1 MVYIIYVYLY
11 VYDYNTIMPKDSYLI
26 AGANSLIKRHFP
38 DRSDL
43 EVNKTISNK
52 TSDKDMD
59 YVFITT
65 DGNKII
71 KFEGRSSSLT
81 DGLTLYHRLSSSQPG
96 CNICK
101 LLEYQICRREHI
113 IIIVM
118 ENCGEDLN
126 RFFTRTGENKMNFKQ
141 LLQLSLDLLKQIICL
156 QHPSDGTLGV
166 VHGDIKPEN
175 VAVKVKE
182 DGETLDV
189 RLIDLDRVKQIKK
202 LFGSYEVQIPPFTP
216 WIKTEHFVKDGE
228 NRTKTQCVSHAVT
241 IENITK
247 ANKEI
252 IIAFLKINKDFDFLR
267 VYSNVPQEV
276 VDKGVGQA
284 LIKSLEYLHIID
296 LCSWCY
302 IVLIGLELHGITGI
316 NTFTYNALL
325 LIVMNIITQNS
336 QTHQN
341 YYPIDCFGKRI
352 NKDYCDKVVNAL
364 TALLL
369 LFDHSSIANETY
381 TDNILKLFFT
391 LIQECSSSDELIRRF
406 QEKPDLISLFRS
418 GAGAGGRIRIT
429 RRRRRT
435 LRKIRRTRKIRRR
448 RTHHKKSRMY

>member
-52 TSDKDMD
+52 TSDKDKD

-71 KFEGRSSSLT
+71 KFEGKFSSLT

-101 LLEYQICRREHI
+101 LLEYKIAAGSELT
-113 IIIVM
+113 IIVM

-202 LFGSYEVQIPPFTP
+202 LGGSYEVNIPPFTQ
-216 WIKTEHFVKDGE
+216 WLKTEHFVKDGK
-228 NRTKTQCVSHAVT
+228 NYTKTQRVSHAVT

-252 IIAFLKINKDFDFLR
+252 IIAFLKIHKDFDFLR
-267 VYSNVPQEV
+267 VYSNVPPEV
-276 VDKGVGQA
+276 VGKGVGQD

-302 IVLIGLELHGITGI
+302 IVTIGLELHGITGI

-336 QTHQN
+336 QTQQN
-341 YYPIDCFGKRI
+341 YYPIDRFGKRI
-352 NKDYCDKVVNAL
+352 NKEYCDKVVNGL
-364 TALLL
+364 TALTQ
-369 LFDHSSIANETY
+369 LFDESFVPNERYTHSK
-381 TDNILKLFFT
+381 LKLFFD
-391 LIQECSSSDELIRRF
+391 LIQECSSSDELIGRF
-406 QEKPDLISLFRS
+406 KAILQANPLDYDENFVFTDFGK
-418 GAGAGGRIRIT
+418 T
-429 RRRRRT
+429 R
-435 LRKIRRTRKIRRR
+435 
-448 RTHHKKSRMY
+448 